1 VPLRSVEAASRDDA
15 IAAAR
20 EQFGPQARVVGVRR
34 VRSGGVL
41 GFFATERYVAEVA
54 AEPPGRPVVP
64 VPASARTADT
74 DVDDDSAPADFSSPL
89 ASAAPARA
97 RAAAPARNGAAAW
110 AAEAAARTPD
120 GEPAVRTAARTTTP
134 AAARSSAPAWK
145 PAPVHP
151 AAVAP
156 RVDDDRVSELAGL
169 LTSQQPESSTP
180 AYARAAFPRA
190 AFPRTGSEPAA
201 SLFGD
206 QADEPHEDQRVLP
219 TAPVSGAPS
228 PFTAALARM
237 VAGDQDVRQAVKEV
251 LDQPAGAFARAVT
264 TPSPTRPGPVAPAES
279 SVEPPA
285 APQEEE
291 TVGDPVVAPTSAV
304 MDRPVEVPTWAAEP
318 ELPATAVSPRE
329 EAIADLLRGALAQ
342 GHSDEALAGILRKVL
357 AGASPQAALTEPEVA
372 APVPAPAMAPSAPR
386 VAIADNIPAAV
397 VPAPV
402 EPAPVAPAA
411 VIPAPV
417 VEEVA
422 PEAPMFEDAVEQT
435 PVVEHVA
442 TEAPVFDD
450 VVVADDAAFAA
461 PEPEAQNLSAWTFGS
476 AQLFGD
482 VTTVAQPHMWGIDV
496 PQVTLWGEP
505 VEDPAPA
512 VEAPS
517 WDLAVSAPSGA
528 GQAAAPIWAE
538 VAEQESSV
546 DAALDRAAAEPVA
559 EAVTE
564 SVAAID
570 DAVPAEAVAET
581 AVEEIVVEEI
591 VVEEIVEEQTFE
603 AEVAEMEPVLA
614 RTASDPAPM
623 MSLDATTI
631 MPPLSLLPPLP
642 SSRGRGR
649 GRPPVPMSSS
659 RSSAARAAATPAAT
673 PEVELTAPAAADPA
687 PAQTPRV
694 DAGLFDDAPTVK
706 TPPVR
711 PSVVETAAQPP
722 APYFLATVT
731 RLPVAPLMAAPETP
745 EMAESADLDE
755 PVDTAPVVVEPE
767 AVQAAVVEAPV
778 EVAVEAPA
786 VVEAPPAEG
795 TVPAMAGGPT
805 APAPLAPMTPADV
818 VSRLETLGVPTRF
831 LGASFADDVAVH
843 GAYAAL
849 THALALR
856 LSKAPELPSGAG
868 EVLFVVGPGVETLR
882 TAQSLAASLR
892 LDPDR
897 VQWATRGDLAGL
909 APKASRMTT
918 VETAIDR
925 RQEAADAGTV
935 TIVAVDAPLRTDA
948 YWMSQMLAIWS
959 PVAVWA
965 VVEATRKPEDLEP
978 WIDGLPRVDALVVQD
993 TDLSADPAAVLR
1005 QVALPVALLDGVPA
1019 TPHRWAS
1026 LLCERLE
1033 STKA

>member
-1 VPLRSVEAASRDDA
+1 
-15 IAAAR
+15 
-20 EQFGPQARVVGVRR
+20 
-34 VRSGGVL
+34 
-41 GFFATERYVAEVA
+41 
-54 AEPPGRPVVP
+54 
-64 VPASARTADT
+64 
-74 DVDDDSAPADFSSPL
+74 
-89 ASAAPARA
+89 
-97 RAAAPARNGAAAW
+97 
-110 AAEAAARTPD
+110 
-120 GEPAVRTAARTTTP
+120 
-134 AAARSSAPAWK
+134 
-145 PAPVHP
+145 
-151 AAVAP
+151 
-156 RVDDDRVSELAGL
+156 
-169 LTSQQPESSTP
+169 
-180 AYARAAFPRA
+180 
-190 AFPRTGSEPAA
+190 
-201 SLFGD
+201 
-206 QADEPHEDQRVLP
+206 
-219 TAPVSGAPS
+219 
-228 PFTAALARM
+228 
-237 VAGDQDVRQAVKEV
+237 
-251 LDQPAGAFARAVT
+251 
-264 TPSPTRPGPVAPAES
+264 
-279 SVEPPA
+279 VEPPA

-372 APVPAPAMAPSAPR
+372 APVPAPAVAPSAPR
-386 VAIADNIPAAV
+386 VALADNIPAAVVPAPV

-411 VIPAPV
+411 VIPTPV

-422 PEAPMFEDAVEQT
+422 PEAPIFENAVEET
-435 PVVEHVA
+435 PVVEDVA
-442 TEAPVFDD
+442 TEAPLFDD
-450 VVVADDAAFAA
+450 AVVADDAAFDA
-461 PEPEAQNLSAWTFGS
+461 PEPEAQDLSAWTFGS

-496 PQVTLWGEP
+496 PEVTLWGEP

-512 VEAPS
+512 FEPPS

-528 GQAAAPIWAE
+528 GRAAAPIWAE
-538 VAEQESSV
+538 VVEQESAV
-546 DAALDRAAAEPVA
+546 DAALETAAAEPVA

-564 SVAAID
+564 SVAEAVAESVTAID

-591 VVEEIVEEQTFE
+591 VEEQTFE
-603 AEVAEMEPVLA
+603 AVAELEPVLA

-623 MSLDATTI
+623 MSHDATTI

-659 RSSAARAAATPAAT
+659 RSSAARAAATPTAT
-673 PEVELTAPAAADPA
+673 TEDLTAPAAAAPA
-687 PAQTPRV
+687 PFETPRV

-711 PSVVETAAQPP
+711 PSVVETAAQP

-745 EMAESADLDE
+745 EIAEPADLDE

-767 AVQAAVVEAPV
+767 AVEAAVVEAPV

-786 VVEAPPAEG
+786 VVETPPAEE
-795 TVPAMAGGPT
+795 TVSATAGAPT

-818 VSRLETLGVPTRF
+818 VSRLETLGVPRRF
-831 LGASFADDVAVH
+831 LGASFTDDVAVH

-882 TAQSLAASLR
+882 AAQSLAASLR